1 MRIKFLGTAAAEG
14 WPAVFCRCEY
24 CNKAREKGGR
34 NIRTRS
40 QSLINDNLLI
50 DFPVDT
56 YYHMLLNNLDLSAV
70 KYLLITH
77 SHMDHFAPF
86 DLHMR
91 STNYYAHNLTEETIY
106 MYGSEAVLER
116 YKKAQAVY
124 GDEPK
129 NIGVETNFLPLY
141 NPTVLDNY
149 TVTALKANHA
159 PDQVAHV
166 YLIEQNGKRILYLHD
181 TGKVFDEVYD
191 YLKKEKIR
199 VDLVS
204 FDCTY
209 GALKTGGGHLGLNTC
224 AEEKDRLLK
233 EGVADNN
240 TIMIVNHFSHN
251 GIATYD
257 EMVPLAKEL
266 GFETAYDGMEIEI

>member
-56 YYHMLLNNLDLSAV
+56 YYHMLLNNLNLSAV